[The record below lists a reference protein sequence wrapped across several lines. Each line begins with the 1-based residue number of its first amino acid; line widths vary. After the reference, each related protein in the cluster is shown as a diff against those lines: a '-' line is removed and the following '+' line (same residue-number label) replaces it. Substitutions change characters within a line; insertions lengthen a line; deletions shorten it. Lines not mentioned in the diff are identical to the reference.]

1 MAFKASAAMIDV
13 INGTASVVAFDQPPG
28 GPAKTM
34 VQVNFP
40 FESAARDRQEVIDA
54 AKRVLQQ
61 ALNEI

>member
-13 INGTASVVAFDQPPG
+13 INGTASVVAFDQPTA

-34 VQVNFP
+34 VQINFP
-40 FESAARDRQEVIDA
+40 FQSSAHDRQEVIDA